1 MSDDRSDGSEKDR
14 NLPTV
19 RELKGPSAPKDT
31 VPDVVGVYVPPR
43 PLPEAQQHRTM
54 DLKSVR
60 LEDYSR
66 RALTE
71 RRLVSPPRSPVSL
84 AATERKGSPL
94 WLIPA
99 LVVVLGIGAWL
110 LFREEL
116 LPATVE
122 SSEPEP
128 VPPVRITTDVSNP
141 APTASAA
148 APVVAPPMVVAEP
161 QPKSTSEPKVEE
173 KASAPLPEK
182 SQRPRETEKKRKD
195 PWLE

>member
-1 MSDDRSDGSEKDR
+1 MTDDRSDGSEKDR

-43 PLPEAQQHRTM
+43 PLPEAAQHRTM

-71 RRLVSPPRSPVSL
+71 RRLVSPPRSPVSPPPS
-84 AATERKGSPL
+84 ERKSSTL

-116 LPATVE
+116 FPAVE
-122 SSEPEP
+122 TSEPER
-128 VPPVRITTDVSNP
+128 VPPAAVTTEVSNP
-141 APTASAA
+141 SPAASAA
-148 APVVAPPMVVAEP
+148 PPVVASPMVVAEP

-173 KASAPLPEK
+173 NASVPAPAK